1 MRQQFLKKPQS
12 KSRLRRGDT
21 LIEVIISFA
30 ILAGVI
36 TIATAGA
43 LNAWRAQRMAAE
55 RTQATGLA
63 QRQADALKAYRKS
76 LGWDNF
82 MNGMSSPSH
91 MDIDSSAATPK
102 WKVTSGDSLG
112 PTPLDQFTQ
121 SITNSC
127 ASTATTCQ
135 FTVTVTWQSAVRPVG
150 SNDEVKLLVTLSDNN

>member
-1 MRQQFLKKPQS
+1 MRQQFLKRIQP

-76 LGWDNF
+76 LGWGTF
-82 MNGMSSPSH
+82 MNKVSSTNSMSINGSAWQITGNN
-91 MDIDSSAATPK
+91 DISVAP
-102 WKVTSGDSLG
+102 
-112 PTPLDQFTQ
+112 FTQ
-121 SITNSC
+121 SIEKNPSSGAC
-127 ASTATTCQ
+127 TATTCQ
-135 FTVTVTWQSAVRPVG
+135 FIVSVTWQSAVRPVG
-150 SNDEVKLLVTLSDNN
+150 SVADEVKLLVTLSDNN